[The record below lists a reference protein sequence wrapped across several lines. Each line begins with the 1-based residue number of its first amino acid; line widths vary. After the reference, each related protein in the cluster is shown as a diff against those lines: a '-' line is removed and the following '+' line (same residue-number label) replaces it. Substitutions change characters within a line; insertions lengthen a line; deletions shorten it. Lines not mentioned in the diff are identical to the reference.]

1 MSPAPRR
8 PTFLVIHG
16 AWHHPELYG
25 TFCKAIENRGTEV
38 VCPRLPSCSGELPP
52 TKTIQDDIALIRA
65 TAESLI
71 QDGKQVFAVMH
82 SYGGMV
88 GTDAL
93 EGLGIQRLIYLAA
106 FVPSSGKSLVDM
118 LGGSMAPFIVCDE
131 QGMLRVPD
139 AASVFYQD
147 LPDDEAAFWA
157 ERLVPLPQSAF
168 LNRITREA
176 YRGIP
181 ATYILC
187 KDDRAIPASAQEMM
201 ISNVQSAGASMDVVR
216 ITASHSPFLSMPEST
231 AELVVNL
238 AAK

>member
-1 MSPAPRR
+1 
-8 PTFLVIHG
+8 
-16 AWHHPELYG
+16 
-25 TFCKAIENRGTEV
+25 
-38 VCPRLPSCSGELPP
+38 
-52 TKTIQDDIALIRA
+52 
-65 TAESLI
+65 
-71 QDGKQVFAVMH
+71 
-82 SYGGMV
+82 
-88 GTDAL
+88 
-93 EGLGIQRLIYLAA
+93 
-106 FVPSSGKSLVDM
+106 
-118 LGGSMAPFIVCDE
+118 
-131 QGMLRVPD
+131 MLRVPE

-157 ERLVPLPQSAF
+157 GRLVPMPKSAF

-187 KDDRAIPASAQEMM
+187 KDDRAIPASTQEMM
-201 ISNVQSAGASMDVVR
+201 ISNVQSAGVSMDVVR